1 MLRQH
6 RNGQGKIGFESAK
19 ADSIDQGR
27 QRDQPERALRVAV
40 LATHPIQYQAPLWR
54 GLALRPDLKLHVFF
68 GSDMSV
74 RGYQDD
80 GFGVKV
86 QWDVPLL
93 AGYEHTFLSRD
104 PALQR
109 INFWQPQARGL
120 RRHLSIFSPDVV
132 LLNAYNSMFWIGAL
146 LQARS
151 LGLPVV
157 LRHEASDAAA
167 SRSPRKAFVRDLMLR
182 GFYSQIARFA
192 AIGTEARKHLGR
204 LGIPADRIGWA
215 PYCVDSAQIEAQVRQ
230 WQPQRDELRAKLG
243 IGTGECAFLFSGKL
257 IPKKQP
263 LLILDAI
270 VDLPSERK
278 QRIHLIVMGDGELR
292 AQVEGRGREVLGT
305 RFHAVGFV
313 NQSEMGRWYAAAD
326 CLVLPSLKGAGE
338 TWGLVVN
345 EALQFGLPAVVSDGV
360 GCHPD
365 LVGPATGR
373 VFRSGSA
380 DDLARALNET
390 LDNLLGDRAATA
402 AACRACVGLFSL
414 GSAENGLAE
423 ALHQAGPA
431 RCNIGNH
438 V

>member
-1 MLRQH
+1 M
-6 RNGQGKIGFESAK
+6 S
-19 ADSIDQGR
+19 S
-27 QRDQPERALRVAV
+27 DQPERALRVAV

-54 GLALRPDLKLHVFF
+54 ALALRPDLKLHVFF
-68 GSDMSV
+68 GSDISV
-74 RGYQDD
+74 RGYRDE

-93 AGYEHTFLSRD
+93 AGYEHTFLSQD
-104 PALQR
+104 LALHR
-109 INFWQPQARGL
+109 ISFWEPWAKNL
-120 RRHLSIFSPDVV
+120 RKHLHVFSPDVV
-132 LLNAYNSMFWIGAL
+132 LLTAYNSVFWIGAL
-146 LQARS
+146 LQARL

-157 LRHEASDAAA
+157 LRHEASDAAS
-167 SRSPRKAFVRDLMLR
+167 SRSSCKAFVRDLALR

-192 AIGTEARKHLGR
+192 AIGTEARQHLGR

-215 PYCVDSAQIEAQVRQ
+215 PYCVDSVQVEAQVGQ
-230 WQPQRDELRAKLG
+230 WLPRRDELRAKLG
-243 IGTGECAFLFSGKL
+243 IGAGDVALIFSGKL

-270 VDLPSERK
+270 EGLSPSRR

-292 AQVEGRGREVLGT
+292 ADVERKGRQVLGA
-305 RFHAVGFV
+305 RFHQAGFV
-313 NQSEMGRWYAAAD
+313 NQSEMGQWYAAAD
-326 CLVLPSLKGAGE
+326 CLVLPSKKGAGE

-380 DDLARALNET
+380 DDLARALSET
-390 LDNLLGDRAATA
+390 MSSLLGNRAATA
-402 AACRACVGLFSL
+402 AACRERVGLFSL
-414 GSAENGLAE
+414 GMAERGLTESLHHFAAQQGSAS
-423 ALHQAGPA
+423 
-431 RCNIGNH
+431 RS
-438 V
+438 

>member
-1 MLRQH
+1 M
-6 RNGQGKIGFESAK
+6 S
-19 ADSIDQGR
+19 S
-27 QRDQPERALRVAV
+27 DQPERALRVAV

-54 GLALRPDLKLHVFF
+54 ALALRPDLKLHVFF
-68 GSDMSV
+68 GSDISV
-74 RGYQDD
+74 RGYRDE

-93 AGYEHTFLSRD
+93 AGYEHTFLSQD
-104 PALQR
+104 LALHR
-109 INFWQPQARGL
+109 ISFWEPWAKNL
-120 RRHLSIFSPDVV
+120 RKHLHVFSPDVV
-132 LLNAYNSMFWIGAL
+132 LLTAYNSVFWIGAL
-146 LQARS
+146 LQARL

-157 LRHEASDAAA
+157 LRHEASDAAS
-167 SRSPRKAFVRDLMLR
+167 SRSSCKAFVRDLALR

-192 AIGTEARKHLGR
+192 AIGTEARQHLGR

-215 PYCVDSAQIEAQVRQ
+215 PYCVDSVQVEAQVSQ
-230 WQPQRDELRAKLG
+230 WLPRRDELRAKLG
-243 IGTGECAFLFSGKL
+243 IGAGDVALIFSGKL

-270 VDLPSERK
+270 EGLSPSRR

-292 AQVEGRGREVLGT
+292 ADVERKGRQVLGA
-305 RFHAVGFV
+305 RFHQAGFV
-313 NQSEMGRWYAAAD
+313 NQSEMGQWYAAAD
-326 CLVLPSLKGAGE
+326 CLVLPSKKGAGE

-380 DDLARALNET
+380 DDLARALSET
-390 LDNLLGDRAATA
+390 MSSLLGNRAATA
-402 AACRACVGLFSL
+402 AACRERVGLFSL
-414 GSAENGLAE
+414 GMAERGLTESLHHFAAQQGSAS
-423 ALHQAGPA
+423 
-431 RCNIGNH
+431 RS
-438 V
+438 

>member
-1 MLRQH
+1 MTSQTP
-6 RNGQGKIGFESAK
+6 
-19 ADSIDQGR
+19 DQS
-27 QRDQPERALRVAV
+27 ERPLRVAV

-68 GSDMSV
+68 GSDISV
-74 RGYQDD
+74 RGYRDE

-104 PALQR
+104 PTLQR
-109 INFWQPQARGL
+109 ISFWQPRARGL
-120 RRHLSIFSPDVV
+120 RRHLRRFSPDVV
-132 LLNAYNSMFWIGAL
+132 LLTAYNSMFWIGAL

-167 SRSPRKAFVRDLMLR
+167 SRSPSKAFVRDLTLR
-182 GFYSQIARFA
+182 GFYSQVARFA
-192 AIGTEARKHLGR
+192 AIGTEARRHLGR

-215 PYCVDSAQIEAQVRQ
+215 PYCIDSVQVEEQVGQ
-230 WQPQRDELRAKLG
+230 WRPRRDELRAKLG
-243 IGTGECAFLFSGKL
+243 IGAGDVALIFSGKL
-257 IPKKQP
+257 IRKKQP
-263 LLILDAI
+263 LLIFDAI
-270 VDLPSERK
+270 ERLPPEKK
-278 QRIHLIVMGDGELR
+278 QRIHLIVMGDGVLRTAVELK
-292 AQVEGRGREVLGT
+292 GREVLCA
-305 RFHAVGFV
+305 RFHPSGFV

-326 CLVLPSLKGAGE
+326 CLVLPSQKGAGE

-365 LVGPATGR
+365 LVEPATGR
-373 VFRSGSA
+373 VFRSDSA
-380 DDLARALNET
+380 HDFSRALIET
-390 LDNLLGDRAATA
+390 MDSLLRDRAATA
-402 AACRACVGLFSL
+402 AACQERVGSFSL
-414 GSAENGLAE
+414 VAAERGLAE
-423 ALHQAGPA
+423 ALHQATQA
-431 RCNIGNH
+431 LRSNGNH

>member
-1 MLRQH
+1 MTSRTP
-6 RNGQGKIGFESAK
+6 
-19 ADSIDQGR
+19 DQT
-27 QRDQPERALRVAV
+27 ERPLRVAV

-68 GSDMSV
+68 GSDISV
-74 RGYQDD
+74 RGYRDEE
-80 GFGVKV
+80 FGVKV

-109 INFWQPQARGL
+109 ISFWQPRARGL
-120 RRHLSIFSPDVV
+120 RGHLMDFSPDVV
-132 LLNAYNSMFWIGAL
+132 LLTAYNSMFWIGAL

-167 SRSPRKAFVRDLMLR
+167 SRSPRKAFLRDLTLR

-192 AIGTEARKHLGR
+192 VIGTEARRHLGR
-204 LGIPADRIGWA
+204 LGVPADRIGWA
-215 PYCVDSAQIEAQVRQ
+215 PYCVDSAQVEAQVGQ
-230 WQPQRDELRAKLG
+230 WQPRRDELRAKLG
-243 IGTGECAFLFSGKL
+243 IRAGDVALIFSGKL

-263 LLILDAI
+263 LLIFDAI
-270 VDLPSERK
+270 EGLSVEKR
-278 QRIHLIVMGDGELR
+278 QRVHLIVMGDGELR
-292 AQVEGRGREVLGT
+292 AAVERKGREVLGA
-305 RFHAVGFV
+305 RFHPVGFV

-326 CLVLPSLKGAGE
+326 CLVLPSQKGAGE

-345 EALQFGLPAVVSDGV
+345 EALQFGLPSVVSDGV

-373 VFRSGSA
+373 VFRSDSVY
-380 DDLARALNET
+380 DLTRALTET
-390 LDNLLGDRAATA
+390 MDNLLRDGPATA
-402 AACRACVGLFSL
+402 AACRERVGSFSL
-414 GSAENGLAE
+414 NSAERGLAE
-423 ALHQAGPA
+423 SFHQAGLT
-431 RCNIGNH
+431 RNSIGTY

>member
-1 MLRQH
+1 MTSTTH
-6 RNGQGKIGFESAK
+6 
-19 ADSIDQGR
+19 
-27 QRDQPERALRVAV
+27 DQPECALRVAV

-54 GLALRPDLKLHVFF
+54 GLALRPALKLHVFF
-68 GSDMSV
+68 GSDISV
-74 RGYQDD
+74 RGYRDE

-93 AGYEHTFLSRD
+93 AGYDHTFLSQD
-104 PALQR
+104 LALPR
-109 INFWQPQARGL
+109 FSFWEPRAKNL
-120 RRHLSIFSPDVV
+120 RKHLHVFSPDVV
-132 LLNAYNSMFWIGAL
+132 LLTAYNSVFWIGAL
-146 LQARS
+146 LQARL

-157 LRHEASDAAA
+157 LRHEASDAAS
-167 SRSPRKAFVRDLMLR
+167 SRSSCKAFVRDLALR

-192 AIGTEARKHLGR
+192 AIGTEARRHLGR

-215 PYCVDSAQIEAQVRQ
+215 PYCVDSVQVEAQVGQ
-230 WQPQRDELRAKLG
+230 WLPRRDELRAKLG
-243 IGTGECAFLFSGKL
+243 IGAGDVALIFSGKL

-270 VDLPSERK
+270 EGLSPARK
-278 QRIHLIVMGDGELR
+278 QRIHLIVMGDGEMR
-292 AQVEGRGREVLGT
+292 VDVERKGVQVLGA
-305 RFHAVGFV
+305 RFHQAGFV
-313 NQSEMGRWYAAAD
+313 NQSEMGQWYAAAD
-326 CLVLPSLKGAGE
+326 CLVLPSKKGAGE

-390 LDNLLGDRAATA
+390 MSSLLGNRAATA
-402 AACRACVGLFSL
+402 AACRERVGLFSL
-414 GSAENGLAE
+414 GMAERGLTE
-423 ALHQAGPA
+423 SLHHFTAQQGSTS
-431 RCNIGNH
+431 RS
-438 V
+438 

>member
-1 MLRQH
+1 MTPRTP
-6 RNGQGKIGFESAK
+6 
-19 ADSIDQGR
+19 DQT
-27 QRDQPERALRVAV
+27 ERPLRVAV

-68 GSDMSV
+68 GSDISV
-74 RGYQDD
+74 RGYRDEE
-80 GFGVKV
+80 FGVKV

-109 INFWQPQARGL
+109 ISFWEPRARGL
-120 RRHLSIFSPDVV
+120 RGHLSNFSPDVV
-132 LLNAYNSMFWIGAL
+132 LLTAYNSMFWIGAL
-146 LQARS
+146 LQARA
-151 LGLPVV
+151 LGLSVV

-192 AIGTEARKHLGR
+192 AIGTEARRHLGR

-215 PYCVDSAQIEAQVRQ
+215 PYCVDSAQVEAQVGQ
-230 WQPQRDELRAKLG
+230 WQPRRDELRAKLG
-243 IGTGECAFLFSGKL
+243 IGAGDVALIFSGKL

-263 LLILDAI
+263 LLIFDAI
-270 VDLPSERK
+270 ERLSVGNK

-292 AQVEGRGREVLGT
+292 AAVERKGREILGA
-305 RFHAVGFV
+305 RFHPAGFV

-326 CLVLPSLKGAGE
+326 CLVLPSQKGAGE

-365 LVGPATGR
+365 LIGPATGR
-373 VFRSGSA
+373 VFRSDSA
-380 DDLARALNET
+380 EDLARALTET
-390 LDNLLGDRAATA
+390 LDNLLNDRAA
-402 AACRACVGLFSL
+402 AACRERAGSFSL
-414 GSAENGLAE
+414 GSAERGLAE
-423 ALHQAGPA
+423 ALQQAGSGRA
-431 RCNIGNH
+431 SKVHH

>member
-1 MLRQH
+1 MTSTTH
-6 RNGQGKIGFESAK
+6 
-19 ADSIDQGR
+19 
-27 QRDQPERALRVAV
+27 DQPERALRVAV

-54 GLALRPDLKLHVFF
+54 SLALRPELKLHVFF
-68 GSDMSV
+68 GSDISV
-74 RGYQDD
+74 RGYRDE

-93 AGYEHTFLSRD
+93 AGYEHTFLSQD
-104 PALQR
+104 LALHR
-109 INFWQPQARGL
+109 ISFWEPWAKNL
-120 RRHLSIFSPDVV
+120 RKHLHVFSPDVV
-132 LLNAYNSMFWIGAL
+132 LLTAYNSVFWIGAL
-146 LQARS
+146 LQARL

-157 LRHEASDAAA
+157 LRHEASDAAS
-167 SRSPRKAFVRDLMLR
+167 SRSSCKAFVRDLALR

-192 AIGTEARKHLGR
+192 AIGTEARQHLGR

-215 PYCVDSAQIEAQVRQ
+215 PYCVDSVQVEAQVGQ
-230 WQPQRDELRAKLG
+230 WLPRRDELRAKLG
-243 IGTGECAFLFSGKL
+243 IGAGDVALIFSGKL

-270 VDLPSERK
+270 EGLSPSRR

-292 AQVEGRGREVLGT
+292 ADVERKGRQVLGA
-305 RFHAVGFV
+305 RFHQAGFV
-313 NQSEMGRWYAAAD
+313 NQSEMGQWYAVAD
-326 CLVLPSLKGAGE
+326 CLVLPSKKGAGE

-380 DDLARALNET
+380 DDLARALSET
-390 LDNLLGDRAATA
+390 MSSLLGNRAATA
-402 AACRACVGLFSL
+402 AACRERVGLFSL
-414 GSAENGLAE
+414 GMAERGLTESLHHFAAQQGSAS
-423 ALHQAGPA
+423 
-431 RCNIGNH
+431 RS
-438 V
+438 

>member
-1 MLRQH
+1 MKSRT
-6 RNGQGKIGFESAK
+6 S
-19 ADSIDQGR
+19 DQT
-27 QRDQPERALRVAV
+27 ERPLRVAV

-54 GLALRPDLKLHVFF
+54 GLALRPELKLHVFF
-68 GSDMSV
+68 GSDISV
-74 RGYQDD
+74 RGYRDE

-109 INFWQPQARGL
+109 ISFWQPRARGL
-120 RRHLSIFSPDVV
+120 RGHLRDFSPDVV
-132 LLNAYNSMFWIGAL
+132 LLTAYNSMFWIGAL

-151 LGLPVV
+151 LGLPFV

-167 SRSPRKAFVRDLMLR
+167 SRSPRKAFVRDLTLR

-192 AIGTEARKHLGR
+192 AIGTEARRHLSR

-215 PYCVDSAQIEAQVRQ
+215 PYCIDSVQVEEQVGQ
-230 WQPQRDELRAKLG
+230 WQPRRDELRAKLG
-243 IGTGECAFLFSGKL
+243 IGAGDVAMIFSGKL

-263 LLILDAI
+263 LLIFEAI
-270 VDLPSERK
+270 ESLAAERK

-292 AQVEGRGREVLGT
+292 TAVAQKGREILGA
-305 RFHAVGFV
+305 RFHPAGFV

-326 CLVLPSLKGAGE
+326 CLVLPSQKGAGE

-373 VFRSGSA
+373 VFGSDSA
-380 DDLARALNET
+380 HDFTRALTET
-390 LDNLLGDRAATA
+390 MDSLLHDRAATA
-402 AACRACVGLFSL
+402 AACRERVGLFSL
-414 GSAENGLAE
+414 AMAETGLAE
-423 ALHQAGPA
+423 TLQHFATKQVCAS
-431 RCNIGNH
+431 RQ
-438 V
+438 

>member
-1 MLRQH
+1 M
-6 RNGQGKIGFESAK
+6 SP
-19 ADSIDQGR
+19 
-27 QRDQPERALRVAV
+27 DQPERALRVAV

-54 GLALRPDLKLHVFF
+54 ALALRPDLKLHVFF
-68 GSDMSV
+68 GSDISV
-74 RGYQDD
+74 RGYRDE

-93 AGYEHTFLSRD
+93 AGYEHTFLSQD
-104 PALQR
+104 LALHR
-109 INFWQPQARGL
+109 ISFWEPWAKNL
-120 RRHLSIFSPDVV
+120 RKHLHVFSPDVV
-132 LLNAYNSMFWIGAL
+132 LLTAYNSVFWIGAL
-146 LQARS
+146 LQARL

-157 LRHEASDAAA
+157 LRHEASDAAS
-167 SRSPRKAFVRDLMLR
+167 SRSSCKAFVRDLALR

-192 AIGTEARKHLGR
+192 AIGTEARQHLGR

-215 PYCVDSAQIEAQVRQ
+215 PYCVDSVQVEAQVGQ
-230 WQPQRDELRAKLG
+230 WLPRRDELRAKLG
-243 IGTGECAFLFSGKL
+243 IGAGDVALIFSGKL

-270 VDLPSERK
+270 EGLSPSRR

-292 AQVEGRGREVLGT
+292 ADVERKGRQVLGA
-305 RFHAVGFV
+305 RFHQAGFV
-313 NQSEMGRWYAAAD
+313 NQSEMGQWYAVAD
-326 CLVLPSLKGAGE
+326 CLVLPSKKGAGE

-380 DDLARALNET
+380 DDLARALSET
-390 LDNLLGDRAATA
+390 MSSLLGNRAATA
-402 AACRACVGLFSL
+402 AACRERVGLFSL
-414 GSAENGLAE
+414 GMAERGLTESLHHFAAQQGSAS
-423 ALHQAGPA
+423 
-431 RCNIGNH
+431 RS
-438 V
+438 